1 MLKIRT
7 LLTSCTLVCGLAA
20 CQSAADLDPQ
30 PTAAH
35 PTAVVAA
42 ASPAAQP
49 VRVVE
54 ERLRVGMKQPFA
66 TLVDIDGHTIELAQT
81 GRRTLLVFFATWCHD
96 SQRFMHQLQ
105 RSDLVGKT
113 RIVAFGRGESVEAL
127 QRFRA
132 EYKLPI
138 RFVSDPNQTYYQQVT
153 NQGIPRI
160 ILLDEQNTVVKTFLG
175 EIPDALAEVQWP
187 SATSKSVTK
196 QKAGK

>member
-1 MLKIRT
+1 MQNIRY
-7 LLTSCTLVCGLAA
+7 LLTGCTLVCALTA

-30 PTAAH
+30 PAAAH
-35 PTAVVAA
+35 PTAAVAA
-42 ASPAAQP
+42 ASPAAEP

-54 ERLRVGMKQPFA
+54 ERLRVGMAQPFA
-66 TLVDIDGHTIELAQT
+66 TVVDIDGNSIEMPQT

-105 RSDLVGKT
+105 RSDLLGKI
-113 RIVAFGRGESVEAL
+113 RIIAFGRGESVEAL

-153 NQGIPRI
+153 NQGIPRV
-160 ILLDEQNTVVKTFLG
+160 ILLDEQNNVVKTFLG
-175 EIPDALAEVQWP
+175 EIPDALAQVQWP
-187 SATSKSVTK
+187 
-196 QKAGK
+196 

>member
-7 LLTSCTLVCGLAA
+7 LLTSSTLLCGLAA
-20 CQSAADLDPQ
+20 CQSAADIDPQ
-30 PTAAH
+30 PAVAG
-35 PTAVVAA
+35 PTAVAPLL
-42 ASPAAQP
+42 SPAAQP
-49 VRVVE
+49 KRVVE

-66 TLVDIDGHTIELAQT
+66 PLVDIDGNSIELAQT

-105 RSDLVGKT
+105 RSELLGKT
-113 RIVAFGRGESVEAL
+113 RIIAFGRGESIEAL

-138 RFVSDPNQTYYQQVT
+138 RFVSDPNQTYYHQVT

-187 SATSKSVTK
+187 
-196 QKAGK
+196 